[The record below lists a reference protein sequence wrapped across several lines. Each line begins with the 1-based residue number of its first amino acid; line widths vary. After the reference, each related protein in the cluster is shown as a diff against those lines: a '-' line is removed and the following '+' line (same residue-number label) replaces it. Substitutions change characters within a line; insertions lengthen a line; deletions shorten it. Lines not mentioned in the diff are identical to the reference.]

1 IASAT
6 TPSVAAGQVFADT
19 MTTIFAL
26 NGGTSPVTMSGYV
39 IARCDFQF
47 GHGYAYLV
55 DPIGRPEGYL
65 ALIIPD
71 RNILNGDLSSPT
83 GYTMTPIRVA
93 QPFTNAIFDEQGEI
107 LSQ

>member
-1 IASAT
+1 MLFRS
-6 TPSVAAGQVFADT
+6 
-19 MTTIFAL
+19 
-26 NGGTSPVTMSGYV
+26 
-39 IARCDFQF
+39 QF

-55 DPIGRPEGYL
+55 DPSGRPQGYL

-83 GYTMTPIRVA
+83 GYTSTPIRVA
-93 QPFTNAIFDEQGEI
+93 QPFTNAIFDEQGEV